1 MTASLPA
8 AALPGIPLPGIPL
21 PGTAL
26 SGGPLSGTVPG
37 DTPLPGGGFVLAL
50 GRAPNR
56 LGLQVLLA
64 VGLLLVLVAVV
75 GALARAWR
83 NRATEQEENLPDL
96 PEPPAEPGTVLAA
109 PLRGTYLGTV
119 DAGNWLEWIAARGLG
134 GRIAGYVSVYETGVR
149 VDRGSD
155 TFWIPREAV
164 RGARLERAHAGKVSA
179 PGRLIAI
186 AWSYGGHELE
196 TGFRGEDRARQPKVV
211 RAVHELIGPPPAHLA
226 GGDITSPHALP
237 RIRPRLRPRSMVTGP
252 GRTGSGQPTEEMPAI
267 RTAVRRRRGPRG
279 EGRAGDARAV
289 EAGGA
294 DPRPA
299 AERRGEPRRDDRRGV
314 DGYPQRRQAGRY
326 RPADARQPDPGLPPQ
341 GRHPAER
348 RGDDRHPDE
357 RRARP
362 AVDPRHPGAQPPA
375 RHSGWD
381 HPEQTDH
388 GRSPVDPLTSPLG
401 EVRRLKEDR

>member
-8 AALPGIPLPGIPL
+8 AAAALPGTVLPGTVLPGTVLPGTVL

-26 SGGPLSGTVPG
+26 PGSGI
-37 DTPLPGGGFVLAL
+37 VLAL

-64 VGLLLVLVAVV
+64 VGLLLVIVAIV
-75 GALARAWR
+75 GALARAWQ

-237 RIRPRLRPRSMVTGP
+237 RIRPRLRPRSLATGP
-252 GRTGSGQPTEEMPAI
+252 GRSGSGQPTEEMPAI
-267 RTAVRRRRGPRG
+267 RTA
-279 EGRAGDARAV
+279 
-289 EAGGA
+289 
-294 DPRPA
+294 
-299 AERRGEPRRDDRRGV
+299 
-314 DGYPQRRQAGRY
+314 
-326 RPADARQPDPGLPPQ
+326 
-341 GRHPAER
+341 
-348 RGDDRHPDE
+348 
-357 RRARP
+357 
-362 AVDPRHPGAQPPA
+362 
-375 RHSGWD
+375 
-381 HPEQTDH
+381 
-388 GRSPVDPLTSPLG
+388 
-401 EVRRLKEDR
+401 